1 LSGNR
6 QNKLNFQI
14 GAGNL
19 REYITP
25 AGTHNN
31 AITMGAGVES
41 AVAIEDLKFLI
52 VTKRQ
57 THREVG
63 TQS

>member
-1 LSGNR
+1 
-6 QNKLNFQI
+6 
-14 GAGNL
+14 
-19 REYITP
+19 
-25 AGTHNN
+25 
-31 AITMGAGVES
+31 MGAGVES